1 MNNQKVDYM
10 FKINRKQMAIFNH
23 WIFCT
28 GILKNK
34 LKNQTLIGWIAI
46 GHIFDK
52 DSGYTVYI

>member
-1 MNNQKVDYM
+1 MNNQKVDCM

-28 GILKNK
+28 GILTNK
-34 LKNQTLIGWIAI
+34 LKDEALIGLIAI
-46 GHIFDK
+46 NHIFDK